1 MYKLVPTKEFAK
13 GLKRLSQSEK
23 KQVKNRLELLKD
35 NPGHPSLRTKRLAGT
50 NIFES
55 SASMGIRILWNYS
68 RETQQMIILL
78 AVGSSPNLCVNSLG
92 QKKLSEYVL
101 L

>member
-50 NIFES
+50 NILNPVQVWVLGFC
-55 SASMGIRILWNYS
+55 GI
-68 RETQQMIILL
+68 T
-78 AVGSSPNLCVNSLG
+78 AG
-92 QKKLSEYVL
+92 KLSR
-101 L
+101 

>member
-1 MYKLVPTKEFAK
+1 MHKLVPTKEFAK

-78 AVGSSPNLCVNSLG
+78 AVGPHDILKQRRLRNR
-92 QKKLSEYVL
+92 Y
-101 L
+101 